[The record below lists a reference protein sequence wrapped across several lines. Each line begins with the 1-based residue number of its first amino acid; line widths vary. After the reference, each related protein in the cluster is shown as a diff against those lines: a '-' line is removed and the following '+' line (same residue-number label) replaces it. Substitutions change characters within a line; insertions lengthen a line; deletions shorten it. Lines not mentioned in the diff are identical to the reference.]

1 MTAMCRCIFDLVKLT
16 ICTRD
21 LPSIICIGSL
31 EPLHVEW
38 SRHNRQPLPAR
49 PGYIQLAPVVL
60 HVTCQM
66 PQDVMLVR
74 RKTSSLSAPNTP
86 HASLPPTPLR
96 ALASPRIGLAGL
108 ATGGGGTAFPV
119 AGIPAGVSAAG
130 SLVAKLAA
138 SAATVSAASSAAA
151 ESESMSVQ
159 IFHVARLLR
168 YKVYLLQQVSCSQ
181 RITRCTL

>member
-1 MTAMCRCIFDLVKLT
+1 MCRCIFDLVKLT

-74 RKTSSLSAPNTP
+74 RKTSSLSAPNAP

-119 AGIPAGVSAAG
+119 AGVSAAG